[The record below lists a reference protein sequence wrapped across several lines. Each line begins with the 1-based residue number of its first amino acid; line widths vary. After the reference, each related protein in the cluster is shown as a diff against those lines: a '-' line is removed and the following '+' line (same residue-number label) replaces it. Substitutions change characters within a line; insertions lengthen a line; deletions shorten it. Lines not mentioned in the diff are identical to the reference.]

1 MSDLLFVEE
10 NEKLFDEI
18 SEREKSKWEEI
29 GFVSSGREHWFDTF
43 CTALENVGLSFTL
56 KMEKRKTSVSKH
68 ENWLGNQGLKIR
80 LNHLV
85 LAIEKNEC
93 TFLYKM

>member
-43 CTALENVGLSFTL
+43 LHRDGKCWIVFHAKNG
-56 KMEKRKTSVSKH
+56 EKKNICFKT
-68 ENWLGNQGLKIR
+68 
-80 LNHLV
+80 
-85 LAIEKNEC
+85 
-93 TFLYKM
+93 